1 MEAPIK
7 YYNRS
12 EYIETDTGNKVS
24 RKSIICGSQNIIL
37 GGKTII
43 QTDCV
48 IRGDLRR
55 TGGGHAVV
63 IAIGRYCLLSQKS
76 IIRPPYKTYKGIFS
90 YYPMKI
96 GDHVTIGEGSIV
108 EAATI
113 GSHVSIGKNCIIGR
127 FAIIKDCCCIL
138 DNTIIA
144 PNTVV
149 PSFSVYGGSPE
160 FEKSPHTTRHAK
172 RSHFYDQLHAL
183 DIQFDIQ
190 YEYDLIHAVSVRFK
204 SASDAQLFL
213 KNTTNIKRVWPVN
226 TVSTPKVFE
235 IKDSGTPTAPLFS
248 FYNQT
253 GINKL
258 RDKLG
263 LSGQGIKVGV
273 IDTGVDYTHP
283 ALGRCFG
290 QGCRVAYGYD
300 FVGDAYTGDNLPQPD
315 NDPRDICNGHGTHV
329 AGIIGAND
337 DIKNFT
343 GVASE
348 GAYRIFGCS
357 GGSSTDIIMKAM
369 ERAYLDGMDVINLS
383 LGDIGWP
390 ESPASI
396 LADELSL
403 RGMIVCAAAGNEGD
417 RGMFEVGSPSLGKH
431 AISVASIDNSHMLS
445 HIIKAGSLTI
455 TYLTASGGTFNINSV
470 AMVTL
475 SDQFLKENDA
485 CEPIGIDLKG
495 KVVLVGR
502 GGCIFTQKVLNAQNA
517 GAVGVIVYNN
527 VPGPLTP
534 SAPENNISINY
545 GGVTKEDGQKLF
557 EYLQTESNV
566 EFLKDDLSFQ
576 VPTAGTISS
585 FSSWGL
591 GPDLSLKPDISAPGG
606 QIYSTY
612 PMELGGYAT
621 LSGTSM
627 ASPFVAGVVALLQ
640 QARGGN
646 RSLNI
651 NELRMIL
658 LNNGHP
664 VNVLGSEEFE
674 SVARQGAGLID
685 VYQAISSDTMIT
697 PEQIRLNDEEHGAK
711 NNEYFLTIKNNGRL
725 DTEYTIT
732 HQASVTAQ
740 GFENNKILRK
750 PISITS
756 EKVSATVEILD
767 PIVFVEANDEKNIT
781 IRITPPTNTSQPSIY
796 SGYIIVSKEEEDTK
810 YIPYAGL
817 TSSLSKLPVLVKNGT
832 MPRLLNPIINILSP
846 AIVSF
851 QLAESSSL
859 VTITAVDVD
868 DPNLSYGLIPEGY
881 ITYVGRNVLDDPND
895 VFLVSWHGDV
905 VDTPEQAAVS
915 TLRQSKVQTY
925 QSLTVNEKFETQGI
939 TPLGRR
945 LFSGKYRLKLTA
957 LRPLG
962 NVNNEND
969 FDSWL
974 SPTIT
979 LD

>member
-1 MEAPIK
+1 
-7 YYNRS
+7 
-12 EYIETDTGNKVS
+12 
-24 RKSIICGSQNIIL
+24 
-37 GGKTII
+37 
-43 QTDCV
+43 
-48 IRGDLRR
+48 
-55 TGGGHAVV
+55 
-63 IAIGRYCLLSQKS
+63 
-76 IIRPPYKTYKGIFS
+76 
-90 YYPMKI
+90 
-96 GDHVTIGEGSIV
+96 
-108 EAATI
+108 
-113 GSHVSIGKNCIIGR
+113 
-127 FAIIKDCCCIL
+127 
-138 DNTIIA
+138 
-144 PNTVV
+144 
-149 PSFSVYGGSPE
+149 
-160 FEKSPHTTRHAK
+160 
-172 RSHFYDQLHAL
+172 
-183 DIQFDIQ
+183 
-190 YEYDLIHAVSVRFK
+190 
-204 SASDAQLFL
+204 
-213 KNTTNIKRVWPVN
+213 
-226 TVSTPKVFE
+226 
-235 IKDSGTPTAPLFS
+235 
-248 FYNQT
+248 
-253 GINKL
+253 
-258 RDKLG
+258 
-263 LSGQGIKVGV
+263 
-273 IDTGVDYTHP
+273 
-283 ALGRCFG
+283 
-290 QGCRVAYGYD
+290 
-300 FVGDAYTGDNLPQPD
+300 
-315 NDPRDICNGHGTHV
+315 
-329 AGIIGAND
+329 
-337 DIKNFT
+337 
-343 GVASE
+343 
-348 GAYRIFGCS
+348 
-357 GGSSTDIIMKAM
+357 
-369 ERAYLDGMDVINLS
+369 
-383 LGDIGWP
+383 
-390 ESPASI
+390 
-396 LADELSL
+396 
-403 RGMIVCAAAGNEGD
+403 
-417 RGMFEVGSPSLGKH
+417 
-431 AISVASIDNSHMLS
+431 
-445 HIIKAGSLTI
+445 
-455 TYLTASGGTFNINSV
+455 
-470 AMVTL
+470 
-475 SDQFLKENDA
+475 
-485 CEPIGIDLKG
+485 
-495 KVVLVGR
+495 
-502 GGCIFTQKVLNAQNA
+502 
-517 GAVGVIVYNN
+517 
-527 VPGPLTP
+527 
-534 SAPENNISINY
+534 
-545 GGVTKEDGQKLF
+545 
-557 EYLQTESNV
+557 
-566 EFLKDDLSFQ
+566 
-576 VPTAGTISS
+576 
-585 FSSWGL
+585 
-591 GPDLSLKPDISAPGG
+591 
-606 QIYSTY
+606 
-612 PMELGGYAT
+612 MELGGYAT

-925 QSLTVNEKFETQGI
+925 QSLTVNEKYETQGI

>member
-1 MEAPIK
+1 
-7 YYNRS
+7 
-12 EYIETDTGNKVS
+12 
-24 RKSIICGSQNIIL
+24 
-37 GGKTII
+37 
-43 QTDCV
+43 
-48 IRGDLRR
+48 
-55 TGGGHAVV
+55 
-63 IAIGRYCLLSQKS
+63 
-76 IIRPPYKTYKGIFS
+76 
-90 YYPMKI
+90 
-96 GDHVTIGEGSIV
+96 
-108 EAATI
+108 
-113 GSHVSIGKNCIIGR
+113 
-127 FAIIKDCCCIL
+127 
-138 DNTIIA
+138 
-144 PNTVV
+144 
-149 PSFSVYGGSPE
+149 
-160 FEKSPHTTRHAK
+160 
-172 RSHFYDQLHAL
+172 
-183 DIQFDIQ
+183 
-190 YEYDLIHAVSVRFK
+190 
-204 SASDAQLFL
+204 
-213 KNTTNIKRVWPVN
+213 
-226 TVSTPKVFE
+226 
-235 IKDSGTPTAPLFS
+235 
-248 FYNQT
+248 
-253 GINKL
+253 
-258 RDKLG
+258 
-263 LSGQGIKVGV
+263 
-273 IDTGVDYTHP
+273 
-283 ALGRCFG
+283 
-290 QGCRVAYGYD
+290 
-300 FVGDAYTGDNLPQPD
+300 
-315 NDPRDICNGHGTHV
+315 
-329 AGIIGAND
+329 
-337 DIKNFT
+337 
-343 GVASE
+343 
-348 GAYRIFGCS
+348 
-357 GGSSTDIIMKAM
+357 
-369 ERAYLDGMDVINLS
+369 
-383 LGDIGWP
+383 
-390 ESPASI
+390 
-396 LADELSL
+396 
-403 RGMIVCAAAGNEGD
+403 
-417 RGMFEVGSPSLGKH
+417 
-431 AISVASIDNSHMLS
+431 
-445 HIIKAGSLTI
+445 
-455 TYLTASGGTFNINSV
+455 
-470 AMVTL
+470 
-475 SDQFLKENDA
+475 
-485 CEPIGIDLKG
+485 
-495 KVVLVGR
+495 
-502 GGCIFTQKVLNAQNA
+502 
-517 GAVGVIVYNN
+517 
-527 VPGPLTP
+527 
-534 SAPENNISINY
+534 
-545 GGVTKEDGQKLF
+545 
-557 EYLQTESNV
+557 
-566 EFLKDDLSFQ
+566 
-576 VPTAGTISS
+576 
-585 FSSWGL
+585 
-591 GPDLSLKPDISAPGG
+591 
-606 QIYSTY
+606 
-612 PMELGGYAT
+612 MELGGYAT

-767 PIVFVEANDEKNIT
+767 PIVFVEANEEKNIT

-868 DPNLSYGLIPEGY
+868 DPSLSYGLIPEGY

-925 QSLTVNEKFETQGI
+925 QSLIVNEKFETQGI
-939 TPLGRR
+939 APLGRK

>member
-1 MEAPIK
+1 MGFRARLKFETRYQCTWRTDLFNVVSNDKQTLVIFFK
-7 YYNRS
+7 Y
-12 EYIETDTGNKVS
+12 
-24 RKSIICGSQNIIL
+24 
-37 GGKTII
+37 
-43 QTDCV
+43 
-48 IRGDLRR
+48 
-55 TGGGHAVV
+55 
-63 IAIGRYCLLSQKS
+63 
-76 IIRPPYKTYKGIFS
+76 
-90 YYPMKI
+90 
-96 GDHVTIGEGSIV
+96 
-108 EAATI
+108 
-113 GSHVSIGKNCIIGR
+113 
-127 FAIIKDCCCIL
+127 
-138 DNTIIA
+138 
-144 PNTVV
+144 
-149 PSFSVYGGSPE
+149 
-160 FEKSPHTTRHAK
+160 
-172 RSHFYDQLHAL
+172 
-183 DIQFDIQ
+183 
-190 YEYDLIHAVSVRFK
+190 
-204 SASDAQLFL
+204 
-213 KNTTNIKRVWPVN
+213 
-226 TVSTPKVFE
+226 
-235 IKDSGTPTAPLFS
+235 
-248 FYNQT
+248 
-253 GINKL
+253 
-258 RDKLG
+258 
-263 LSGQGIKVGV
+263 
-273 IDTGVDYTHP
+273 
-283 ALGRCFG
+283 
-290 QGCRVAYGYD
+290 
-300 FVGDAYTGDNLPQPD
+300 
-315 NDPRDICNGHGTHV
+315 
-329 AGIIGAND
+329 
-337 DIKNFT
+337 
-343 GVASE
+343 
-348 GAYRIFGCS
+348 
-357 GGSSTDIIMKAM
+357 
-369 ERAYLDGMDVINLS
+369 
-383 LGDIGWP
+383 
-390 ESPASI
+390 SI
-396 LADELSL
+396 L
-403 RGMIVCAAAGNEGD
+403 R
-417 RGMFEVGSPSLGKH
+417 
-431 AISVASIDNSHMLS
+431 
-445 HIIKAGSLTI
+445 
-455 TYLTASGGTFNINSV
+455 
-470 AMVTL
+470 
-475 SDQFLKENDA
+475 
-485 CEPIGIDLKG
+485 
-495 KVVLVGR
+495 
-502 GGCIFTQKVLNAQNA
+502 
-517 GAVGVIVYNN
+517 
-527 VPGPLTP
+527 
-534 SAPENNISINY
+534 
-545 GGVTKEDGQKLF
+545 
-557 EYLQTESNV
+557 
-566 EFLKDDLSFQ
+566 
-576 VPTAGTISS
+576 
-585 FSSWGL
+585 
-591 GPDLSLKPDISAPGG
+591 
-606 QIYSTY
+606 Y

-664 VNVLGSEEFE
+664 VNFLGSEEFE

-767 PIVFVEANDEKNIT
+767 PIVFVEANEEKNIT

-868 DPNLSYGLIPEGY
+868 DPDLSYGLIPEGY

-925 QSLTVNEKFETQGI
+925 QSLIVNEKFETQGI
-939 TPLGRR
+939 APLGRR